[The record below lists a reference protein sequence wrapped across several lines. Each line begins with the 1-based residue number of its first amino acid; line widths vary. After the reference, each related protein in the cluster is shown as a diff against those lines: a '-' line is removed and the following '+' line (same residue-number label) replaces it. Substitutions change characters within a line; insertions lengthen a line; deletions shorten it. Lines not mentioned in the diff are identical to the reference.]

1 MDNTD
6 PAHIHLYNDGAA
18 ETLVF
23 SELATYLQ
31 GKFPNTA
38 VDIRGDFYAH
48 FDKIHD
54 EKSVEQQAH
63 QIAGIRVRNLNQANS
78 FSEPLY
84 GEIDFEKK
92 GIKKPQARP
101 FGILYDGFELSLLFQ
116 KPISPVEFS
125 EKHLHIV
132 FTNRLFGT
140 FDPDDHRYHARVSI
154 NSYPCIIS
162 TTGIIE
168 APAKPKEFYI
178 LKQRL
183 SYLGSSD
190 VVMIELKERFRGR
203 FIDHED
209 ERLTE
214 VMKGYIMQSWF
225 YHVTGE
231 AFCPNKNCRLFNAH
245 WQEELIH
252 AQLKTGPEFCPHH
265 EAELTKRNILKIQQL
280 K

>member
-1 MDNTD
+1 MDSAF
-6 PAHIHLYNDGAA
+6 PAYIHLYNDGAS
-18 ETLVF
+18 ETLNF
-23 SELATYLQ
+23 PELVTYLQ
-31 GKFPNTA
+31 GLFPNTEI
-38 VDIRGDFYAH
+38 DTREDFYTH
-48 FDKIHD
+48 FCKIPD
-54 EKSVEQQAH
+54 EKSEEQMAH
-63 QIAGIRVRNLNQANS
+63 QIAGIRIRNLNQANS
-78 FSEPLY
+78 FSKPLP

-92 GIKKPQARP
+92 GIKKPQTRP
-101 FGILYDGFELSLLFQ
+101 FGILYDGFELSLLLQ

-125 EKHLHIV
+125 AKHLHIV

-140 FDPDDHRYHARVSI
+140 FNPDDHRYHARVSI

-183 SYLGSSD
+183 SYLGPSD
-190 VVMIELKERFRGR
+190 AVMIELKERFRGR

-225 YHVTGE
+225 YQVTGE

-252 AQLKTGPEFCPHH
+252 AQLKAGPEFCPHH
-265 EAELTKRNILKIQQL
+265 EAELTKWVNRNQ
-280 K
+280 

>member
-1 MDNTD
+1 MDNAV
-6 PAHIHLYNDGAA
+6 PAYIHLYNDGAA
-18 ETLVF
+18 ETLIF
-23 SELATYLQ
+23 PELIIYLQ
-31 GKFPNTA
+31 EMFPSTA
-38 VDIRGDFYAH
+38 IDLRADLYTH
-48 FDKIHD
+48 FNKIPN
-54 EKSVEQQAH
+54 EKSIEQLAH
-63 QIAGIRVRNLNQANS
+63 QIAGIRVRNLNQDIS
-78 FSEPLY
+78 FSAPMH

-101 FGILYDGFELSLLFQ
+101 FGILYDGFELSLLLQ
-116 KPISPVEFS
+116 EPISPVEFS

-140 FDPDDHRYHARVSI
+140 FNPEDHRYHARVSI

-183 SYLGSSD
+183 GYLGSPD
-190 VVMIELKERFRGR
+190 AVMIELKERFRGR

-231 AFCPNKNCRLFNAH
+231 SFCPNNNCRLFNAH

-252 AQLKTGPEFCPHH
+252 SQLKTGPEFCPYH
-265 EAELTKRNILKIQQL
+265 EAELTKWLKSRP
-280 K
+280 